1 MLSLGFAELL
11 LVMPVSVC
19 DAFPVTRM
27 LTLMLVL
34 LMLMLHCIGFPVSL
48 LVLGIALATSVCYHM
63 AMIALLFP
71 YVLSLNVTRMLILM
85 LLVLMVKLHGTFRFV
100 L

>member
-48 LVLGIALATSVCYHM
+48 LVLGIALATSVCYHPGN
-63 AMIALLFP
+63 IWCPTVYPLP
-71 YVLSLNVTRMLILM
+71 SVRSLATS
-85 LLVLMVKLHGTFRFV
+85 
-100 L
+100 